1 MLILCEQVENVPE
14 HAAVSLVEFC
24 VFAVLAGDVGEF
36 FILNIEKLADQ
47 ATCCADLTDVVGAV
61 SAFRADEVNVFA
73 HFSASFLFSFLFSLL
88 FSHLFSHL
96 FLDSLKYGIALFLRY
111 LMLLQ
116 NCRCRRDSLIGLQF
130 LRNKYIRKENQYS
143 VTHMKVKAI
152 ITIALI
158 ISAAL
163 MAAKIS
169 PGEDSEQFGEGNYIH
184 IDTMVIEFNRTD
196 ANVQI
201 KYHLSPFAQVY
212 MFMFGSKHLEPKIE
226 DIFFDFENIEVRRI
240 GRSSALIHVN
250 DISRHDDE
258 YYLHDSRELGMQ
270 PDILT
275 LVYPDRTRQNIEYA
289 RATPDI
295 FYV

>member
-1 MLILCEQVENVPE
+1 MHEKFLNKEQ
-14 HAAVSLVEFC
+14 SF
-24 VFAVLAGDVGEF
+24 VG
-36 FILNIEKLADQ
+36 
-47 ATCCADLTDVVGAV
+47 
-61 SAFRADEVNVFA
+61 
-73 HFSASFLFSFLFSLL
+73 
-88 FSHLFSHL
+88 
-96 FLDSLKYGIALFLRY
+96 
-111 LMLLQ
+111 
-116 NCRCRRDSLIGLQF
+116 
-130 LRNKYIRKENQYS
+130 NKYIRKEDQYS

-158 ISAAL
+158 ISASL
-163 MAAKIS
+163 MAARVS
-169 PGEDSEQFGEGNYIH
+169 PGEDTGQFREGKYIH
-184 IDTMVIEFNRTD
+184 IDSMVIEFNNTD
-196 ANVQI
+196 ADVQI

-250 DISRHDDE
+250 DISRQNDE

-275 LVYPDRTRQNIEYA
+275 LVYPDGTRQNIEHA
-289 RATPDI
+289 KATQDI